1 MLADGKS
8 YATVSSLALFE
19 TARRPSGGAPELKRL
34 MWDGK

>member
-8 YATVSSLALFE
+8 YATVSSLALE